1 MGGIRGTWQEPEGI
15 PMMATFHPSYLLRR
29 NDNST
34 KRQVW
39 EDLLLVME
47 DRHVS
52 QRKATELFPSKN

>member
-1 MGGIRGTWQEPEGI
+1 MIT
-15 PMMATFHPSYLLRR
+15 TFHPSYLLRR

-47 DRHVS
+47 KTGMPVS
-52 QRKATELFPSKN
+52 EKQQSYFLPKN